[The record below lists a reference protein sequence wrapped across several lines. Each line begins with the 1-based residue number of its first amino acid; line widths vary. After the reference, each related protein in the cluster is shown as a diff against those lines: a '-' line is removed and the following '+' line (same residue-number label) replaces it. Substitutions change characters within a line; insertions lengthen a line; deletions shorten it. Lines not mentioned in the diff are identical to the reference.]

1 MRTSPWI
8 TRSSRTYS
16 QKSSEAL
23 PAQGY
28 GCLCYFYAPDQHQ
41 QGLQG
46 CQPAQ
51 VDVLLQEQEG
61 RQRNDSE
68 APRAGRSV
76 SNRRT
81 GPLLFT
87 YPTRGTEVELQTNPQ
102 GVSTLG
108 DEPSQKGQETTSSP
122 GKATVIDSRKAA

>member
-1 MRTSPWI
+1 
-8 TRSSRTYS
+8 
-16 QKSSEAL
+16 
-23 PAQGY
+23 GY

-51 VDVLLQEQEG
+51 VDVLLQKQEG

-87 YPTRGTEVELQTNPQ
+87 YPTRGTEVDRK
-102 GVSTLG
+102 STRLN
-108 DEPSQKGQETTSSP
+108 SSHV
-122 GKATVIDSRKAA
+122 KISYAVFCLKKTKNYYN

>member
-1 MRTSPWI
+1 MEEEVFRDGQPRAAPYEGTGGREPSSQADVCGPCPGPQDPQGRTLKKVLRPCHRKDMAAYVISM
-8 TRSSRTYS
+8 
-16 QKSSEAL
+16 
-23 PAQGY
+23 
-28 GCLCYFYAPDQHQ
+28 HQ
-41 QGLQG
+41 IKQGLQG

-68 APRAGRSV
+68 TPGAGRSV

-102 GVSTLG
+102 GV
-108 DEPSQKGQETTSSP
+108 
-122 GKATVIDSRKAA
+122 